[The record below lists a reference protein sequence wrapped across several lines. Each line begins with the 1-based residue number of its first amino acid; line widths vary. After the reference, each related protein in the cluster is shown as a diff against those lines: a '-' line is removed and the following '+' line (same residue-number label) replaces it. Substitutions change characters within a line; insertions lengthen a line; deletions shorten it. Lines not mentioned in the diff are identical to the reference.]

1 MDSDTSIHLAVDLGA
16 GSGRVIAG
24 INEGGRL
31 RLEVVNRFPNPAI
44 EVDGGLQ
51 WGLDDLWKEIRAGL
65 EQAAGQFGSERIRS
79 IGVDTWGVDYVLLD
93 ARHERLAPATHYRD
107 PRTGNAMEEVFAKV
121 PKEEVFRRTGIQFLP
136 LNTLYQLHAEQR
148 DRPELLARA
157 SRFLLMPDY
166 LNLLL
171 SGEAVCERT
180 NASTTQ
186 LLSPRGDWDPA
197 LFEAIGVD
205 PSIAPPLVDPGTVLG
220 TLLPAVAEETGLDP
234 ATKVIAVGSHDTAS
248 AVAAVPA
255 EPGTRFAYLSS
266 GSWSLLGAELADP
279 VVNDEVLAANFTNE
293 GGVFDTI
300 RFLKNING
308 LYLIQEC
315 RRIWAEQGDEYSFG
329 EMAEMSAAAKPFT
342 AFIDPDH
349 ADFGGRGDMPELVRG
364 FCWRSGQPVPQDP
377 GTVLRIISDSLALKY
392 RWVFETLQRLVD
404 REFDLLHV
412 IGGGG
417 QNEALDQAI
426 ADSLGVPVVVG
437 PYEATAYGNVLLQM
451 IASGGLESL
460 AAGRALLRESEP
472 LKTFEPGE
480 RAPWDEAYSRFV
492 KLLD

>member
-1 MDSDTSIHLAVDLGA
+1 MDSDTSIHLAIDLGA

-24 INEGGRL
+24 LNEGGRL

-51 WGLDDLWKEIRAGL
+51 WGLDDLWREIRDGL
-65 EQAAGQFGSERIRS
+65 KQAAERYGRDRIES

-93 ARHERLAPATHYRD
+93 DKHERLAPATHYRD
-107 PRTGNAMEEVFAKV
+107 PRTENAMEEVFAKV
-121 PKEEVFRRTGIQFLP
+121 PKEEVFRRTGIQFLA

-171 SGEAVCERT
+171 SGEAVGERT

-186 LLSPRGDWDPA
+186 LLSPAGDWDPF
-197 LFEAIGVD
+197 LFESIGVD

-255 EPGTRFAYLSS
+255 EPDSRFAYLSS
-266 GSWSLLGAELADP
+266 GSWSLLGAELDGP
-279 VVNDEVLAANFTNE
+279 VVDDEVLAANFTNE
-293 GGVFDTI
+293 GGVFGTV

-315 RRIWAEQGDEYSFG
+315 RRIWAEAGREYSFA

-364 FCWRSGQPVPQDP
+364 FCERSGQAVPQDP
-377 GTVLRIISDSLALKY
+377 GTVLRVISDSLALKY
-392 RWVFETLQRLVD
+392 RFVFETLARLVG

-451 IASGGLESL
+451 IASGRLESL
-460 AAGRALLRESEP
+460 AAGRALLRGSES
-472 LKTFEPGE
+472 LRTFEPAVRGE
-480 RAPWDEAYSRFV
+480 WDEAYARFV
-492 KLLD
+492 KVLG

>member
-1 MDSDTSIHLAVDLGA
+1 MGSDSSIHLAIDLGA

-24 INEGGRL
+24 VNEGGRL
-31 RLEVVNRFPNPAI
+31 RLEVVHRFPNPAI

-65 EQAAGQFGSERIRS
+65 RQAAERFGSGRIAS

-93 ARHERLAPATHYRD
+93 GNHERLAPATHYRD

-121 PKEEVFRRTGIQFLP
+121 PKEEVFRRTGIQFMA
-136 LNTLYQLHAEQR
+136 LNTLYQLHAERR
-148 DRPELLARA
+148 DRPELLDRA
-157 SRFLLMPDY
+157 ARFLLIPDY

-171 SGEAVCERT
+171 SGEAVGERT

-186 LLSPRGDWDPA
+186 LLNPGGDWDPF

-205 PSIAPPLVDPGTVLG
+205 PAIAPPLVDPGTVIG
-220 TLLPAVAEETGLDP
+220 TLLPAVAGETGLDP

-255 EPGTRFAYLSS
+255 EPGSRFAYLSS
-266 GSWSLLGAELADP
+266 GSWSLLGAELDGP
-279 VVNDEVLAANFTNE
+279 VVDDGVLAANFTNE
-293 GGVFDTI
+293 GGVCGTI

-315 RRIWAEQGDEYSFG
+315 RRIWAEQGNEYSFAG
-329 EMAEMSAAAKPFT
+329 MAEMSAAAAAHS

-349 ADFGGRGDMPELVRG
+349 ADFTGRGDTPAAVREFCARTGQAVPE
-364 FCWRSGQPVPQDP
+364 DP
-377 GTVLRIISDSLALKY
+377 GGVLRVISDSLALKY
-392 RWVFETLQRLVD
+392 RLVFETLGRLVK

-426 ADSLGVPVVVG
+426 ANSLGVPVVVG
-437 PYEATAYGNVLLQM
+437 PYEATAYGNVLMQM
-451 IASGGLESL
+451 LATGALASLDQ
-460 AAGRALLRESEP
+460 GRALLRESES
-472 LKTFEPGE
+472 LKTFTP
-480 RAPWDEAYSRFV
+480 ADTAAWDAAYQRFLEV
-492 KLLD
+492 IG